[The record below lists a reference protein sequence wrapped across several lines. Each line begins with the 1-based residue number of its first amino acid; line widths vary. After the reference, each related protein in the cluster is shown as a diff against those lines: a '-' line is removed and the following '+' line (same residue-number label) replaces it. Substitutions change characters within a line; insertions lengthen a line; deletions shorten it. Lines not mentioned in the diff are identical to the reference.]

1 MLLMLPNPFE
11 DPTQRRRIIG
21 YGFIVAVIL
30 APFLGLLYGRGLG
43 VLIMA
48 FALAATAFIAF
59 DVLPTAPPERRERV
73 RRLGIVNVILA
84 LLCLVAAVVVW

>member
-21 YGFIVAVIL
+21 CGFVVAVIL

-48 FALAATAFIAF
+48 LALAATAFIAF
-59 DVLPTAPPERRERV
+59 DVLPAAPPERRERV